1 MLKHACGANTL
12 TLVTAFLLVSIQQST
27 NFIGRMWPR
36 ASAVGERGWSAM
48 NVTDVD
54 DAQNRLFE
62 WNCKMIQRDI
72 GAEPM
77 VSGAAYNGAFSF
89 CEWEYV
95 PVYRPPWQ

>member
-1 MLKHACGANTL
+1 
-12 TLVTAFLLVSIQQST
+12 
-27 NFIGRMWPR
+27 
-36 ASAVGERGWSAM
+36 M